1 MQELNSCIIFVSSMQ
16 RSNDIK
22 TKNMNEA
29 KLRLEAKEMTKSQM
43 IYLRDELESNWDESK
58 RNMMIILSM
67 ACINKFKTT
76 LSSL

>member
-1 MQELNSCIIFVSSMQ
+1 
-16 RSNDIK
+16 
-22 TKNMNEA
+22 MNEA

-43 IYLRDELESNWDESK
+43 IYLRDDLESNWDESK
-58 RNMMIILSM
+58 RNMMMILSM

>member
-1 MQELNSCIIFVSSMQ
+1 MYCQCNGATTQKQE
-16 RSNDIK
+16 
-22 TKNMNEA
+22 NMNEA